1 MSWNR
6 NVPEMNDPV
15 PAALAEGIAALQ
27 TARVV
32 CVGDVMLD
40 RFVYGD
46 VDRVSPEAPIP
57 VCRVKNETAMLGGAG
72 NVVRNLVAV
81 GASVDFVS
89 VVGND
94 DIAADIDLLLRDLSG
109 VTPTLVI
116 EKDRPTTSKI
126 RYVAGGQQLLRAD
139 REVTTPI
146 HADTADSV
154 VAAVTAALGTA
165 GALIVSDYGKGTVT
179 GDLVARLITAAKA
192 AGKPV
197 IVDPKSR
204 DFSRYAGATLI
215 TPNLKEL
222 GEAADGDL
230 SSEGGIETA
239 ARGLLAESGIGAM
252 LVTRGAQGMSL
263 ISPDAADHFPSRAR
277 EVFDVSGAGDTV
289 LAMLAAGIAA
299 DTPALEAAQLANVA
313 AGIVV
318 GKTGTAVVYAD
329 DLHAELGE
337 MAGLSGPQPP
347 LRMAAAL
354 DRIRTWKDRGD
365 KVGFTNGC
373 FDLLHPGHVSLL
385 ASARSTCD
393 RLVVGLNSDASVK
406 RLKGENRP
414 MQNEA
419 ARAAV
424 LSSLETVDLVV
435 IFDEDTP
442 EALLHEIRPD
452 VLVKGADYTVETVVG
467 ADLVQSY
474 GGKVVLAEI
483 VQGFSTTATIARM
496 NTS

>member
-1 MSWNR
+1 MR
-6 NVPEMNDPV
+6 LMTAPDH
-15 PAALAEGIAALQ
+15 AALAARIADLQ
-27 TARVV
+27 TAKVV

-46 VDRVSPEAPIP
+46 VSRVSPEAPIP
-57 VCRVKNETAMLGGAG
+57 VCRVTNETAMLGGAG
-72 NVVRNLVAV
+72 NVVRNLVSV
-81 GASVDFVS
+81 GAAVTFVS
-89 VVGND
+89 VTGDD
-94 DIAADIDLLLRDLSG
+94 DIARDVDLLLRDLAG
-109 VTPTLVI
+109 VTPNLI
-116 EKDRPTTSKI
+116 REKDRPTTSKI

-146 HADTADSV
+146 ADDVADAV
-154 VAAVTAALGTA
+154 FRAAESALEDA
-165 GALIVSDYGKGTVT
+165 GVLIVSDYGKGTIT
-179 GDLVARLITAAKA
+179 DSLVARLIEAASA

-204 DFSRYAGATLI
+204 DFTRYAGASLI

-222 GEAADGDL
+222 GEAADGEL
-230 SSEGGIETA
+230 SSEDGIVDA
-239 ARGLLAESGIGAM
+239 ARGLLSHAGIGSM

-263 ISPDAADHFPSRAR
+263 VTAAGADHFPSRAR

-289 LAMLAAGIAA
+289 LALLAAGIAA
-299 DTPALEAAQLANVA
+299 GVPTLEAAQLANVA
-313 AGIVV
+313 AGVVV

-329 DLHAELGE
+329 DLLEELND
-337 MAGLSGPQPP
+337 MAGHSGPQPP
-347 LRMAAAL
+347 LRLDAAL
-354 DRIRTWKDRGD
+354 DRIRTWKARGD

-385 ASARSTCD
+385 ASARATCD
-393 RLVVGLNSDASVK
+393 RLVVGLNSDMSVK

-442 EALLHEIRPD
+442 EALLHEVRPD
-452 VLVKGADYTVETVVG
+452 VLVKGADYTIETVVG

-474 GGKVVLAEI
+474 GGRVVLAEI
-483 VQGFSTTATIARM
+483 VDGFSTTATIARM
-496 NTS
+496 NAS

>member
-1 MSWNR
+1 MA
-6 NVPEMNDPV
+6 PPDH
-15 PAALAEGIAALQ
+15 AALAARVADLQ
-27 TARVV
+27 MAKVV

-46 VDRVSPEAPIP
+46 VSRVSPEAPIP
-57 VCRVKNETAMLGGAG
+57 VCRVMNETAMLGGAG
-72 NVVRNLVAV
+72 NVVRNLVSV
-81 GASVDFVS
+81 GASVAFVS
-89 VVGND
+89 VTGDD
-94 DIAADIDLLLRDLSG
+94 DIARDIDVLLRDLTG
-109 VTPTLVI
+109 VTPTLI
-116 EKDRPTTSKI
+116 HEKDRPTTSKI

-146 HADTADSV
+146 TDDVADAVFLAVETALKD
-154 VAAVTAALGTA
+154 A

-179 GDLVARLITAAKA
+179 EDLVARLIAAAAA

-204 DFSRYAGATLI
+204 DFSRYAGASLI

-222 GEAADGDL
+222 GEAADGEL
-230 SSEGGIETA
+230 SSEEGIVDA
-239 ARGLLAESGIGAM
+239 ARGLLAGADIGSM

-263 ISPDAADHFPSRAR
+263 LTPEAADHFPSRAR

-289 LAMLAAGIAA
+289 LALLAAGIAA
-299 DTPALEAAQLANVA
+299 GVPTLEAAQLANVA

-329 DLHAELGE
+329 DLLEELND
-337 MAGLSGPQPP
+337 MAGHSGPQQP
-347 LRMAAAL
+347 LRLDAAL
-354 DRIRTWKDRGD
+354 DRIRTWKDRGE

-452 VLVKGADYTVETVVG
+452 VLVKGADYTIETVVG

-474 GGKVVLAEI
+474 GGRVVLAEI
-483 VQGFSTTATIARM
+483 VDGFSTTATIARM
-496 NTS
+496 NAS

>member
-6 NVPEMNDPV
+6 NVPEMNEPV
-15 PAALAEGIAALQ
+15 LATLAERIAALQ
-27 TARVV
+27 NAKVV

-40 RFVYGD
+40 RFVYGE

-57 VCRVKNETAMLGGAG
+57 VCRVTNETAMLGGAG

-81 GASVDFVS
+81 GASVEFIS
-89 VVGND
+89 VVGDD

-146 HADTADSV
+146 HGDSADSV
-154 VAAVTAALGTA
+154 VAAATSALDAA

-179 GDLVARLITAAKA
+179 DDLVTRLIAAAKA

-204 DFSRYAGATLI
+204 EFSRYAGATLI

-222 GEAADGDL
+222 GAAADGDL
-230 SSEGGIETA
+230 SSEDGISAA
-239 ARGLLAESGIGAM
+239 ARGLLSGSGIGAM

-263 ISPDAADHFPSRAR
+263 ITPDSADHFPSRAR

-289 LAMLAAGIAA
+289 LAILAAGIAA

-329 DLHAELGE
+329 DLHVELGE
-337 MAGLSGPQPP
+337 IAGLSGPQPP
-347 LRMAAAL
+347 LRLAAAL
-354 DRIRTWKDRGD
+354 DRIRTWKDRSD
-365 KVGFTNGC
+365 RVGFTNGC

-442 EALLHEIRPD
+442 EALLREIRPD

-483 VQGFSTTATIARM
+483 VPGFSTTATIARM
-496 NTS
+496 NAS

>member
-1 MSWNR
+1 MIY
-6 NVPEMNDPV
+6 PV
-15 PAALAEGIAALQ
+15 PAALAERITALQ

-40 RFVYGD
+40 RFVYGE
-46 VDRVSPEAPIP
+46 VTRVSPEAPIP
-57 VCRVKNETAMLGGAG
+57 VCRVTNETAMLGGAG
-72 NVVRNLVAV
+72 NVVRNLVSV
-81 GASVDFVS
+81 GAAVDFVS
-89 VVGND
+89 VTGDD
-94 DIAADIDLLLRDLSG
+94 DIAADIDLLLRDLAG
-109 VTPTLVI
+109 VTPTLIV
-116 EKDRPTTSKI
+116 EKDRPTTSKV
-126 RYVAGGQQLLRAD
+126 RYIAGGQQLLRAD

-146 HADTADSV
+146 SADVADSV
-154 VAAVTAALGTA
+154 FAAAEAALSRA

-179 GDLVARLITAAKA
+179 DDLVARLIAAAKA
-192 AGKPV
+192 AGKPI

-204 DFSRYAGATLI
+204 NFSRYAGASLI

-222 GEAADGDL
+222 GEATDGDL
-230 SSEGGIETA
+230 SSEDGIAAA
-239 ARGLLAESGIGAM
+239 ARRLLSAAGIDAM

-263 ISPDAADHFPSRAR
+263 ISPDRADHFPSRAR

-289 LAMLAAGIAA
+289 LAVLAAGIAA
-299 DTPALEAAQLANVA
+299 GTPAMEAAQLANVA
-313 AGIVV
+313 AGVVV

-337 MAGLSGPQPP
+337 MAGIGGPQPP
-347 LRMAAAL
+347 LRLAAAL
-354 DRIRTWKDRGD
+354 DRIRTWKDRGE

-414 MQNEA
+414 MQNES

-442 EALLHEIRPD
+442 EVLLHEVRPD

-483 VQGFSTTATIARM
+483 VPGFSTTATIARM
-496 NTS
+496 NAF

>member
-1 MSWNR
+1 MTA
-6 NVPEMNDPV
+6 PDH
-15 PAALAEGIAALQ
+15 AALAARIADLQ
-27 TARVV
+27 TAKVV

-46 VDRVSPEAPIP
+46 VSRVSPEAPIP
-57 VCRVKNETAMLGGAG
+57 VCRVMNETAMLGGAG
-72 NVVRNLVAV
+72 NVVRNLVSV
-81 GASVDFVS
+81 GASVAFIS
-89 VVGND
+89 VTGDD
-94 DIAADIDLLLRDLSG
+94 DIARDVDVLLRDLAG
-109 VTPTLVI
+109 VTPTLI
-116 EKDRPTTSKI
+116 QEKDRPTTSKI

-146 HADTADSV
+146 TDDVADAV
-154 VAAVTAALGTA
+154 FLAAESALQDA

-179 GDLVARLITAAKA
+179 DALVARLIAAASA

-204 DFSRYAGATLI
+204 DFTRYAGASLI

-222 GEAADGDL
+222 GEAAEGEL
-230 SSEGGIETA
+230 SSEENIVSA
-239 ARGLLAESGIGAM
+239 ARGLLAGAQIGSM

-263 ISPDAADHFPSRAR
+263 VTQDNADHFPSRAR

-289 LAMLAAGIAA
+289 LAVLAAGIAA
-299 DTPALEAAQLANVA
+299 GVPTLEAAQLANVA
-313 AGIVV
+313 AGVVV

-329 DLHAELGE
+329 DLLEELND
-337 MAGLSGPQPP
+337 MAGHTGPQPP
-347 LRMAAAL
+347 LRLDAAL
-354 DRIRTWKDRGD
+354 DRIRTWKDRGE
-365 KVGFTNGC
+365 KIGFTNGC

-442 EALLHEIRPD
+442 EALLHEVRPD
-452 VLVKGADYTVETVVG
+452 ILVKGADYTIETVVG

-483 VQGFSTTATIARM
+483 VEGFSTTATIARM
-496 NTS
+496 NAS

>member
-1 MSWNR
+1 MTT
-6 NVPEMNDPV
+6 PDH
-15 PAALAEGIAALQ
+15 AALAARVAKLQ
-27 TARVV
+27 TAKVV

-40 RFVYGD
+40 RFVYGE
-46 VDRVSPEAPIP
+46 VTRVSPEAPIP
-57 VCRVKNETAMLGGAG
+57 VCRVTNETAMLGGAG
-72 NVVRNLVAV
+72 NVVRNLVSV
-81 GASVDFVS
+81 GASVTFVS
-89 VVGND
+89 VTGDD
-94 DIAADIDLLLRDLSG
+94 DIAGDVDLLLRDLTG
-109 VTPTLVI
+109 VTSKLLR

-146 HADTADSV
+146 ADDVADAV
-154 VAAVTAALGTA
+154 FRAAESALADA
-165 GALIVSDYGKGTVT
+165 GVLIISDYGKGTVT
-179 GDLVARLITAAKA
+179 PGLVARLIAAAAA

-204 DFSRYAGATLI
+204 DFTRYAGASLI

-222 GEAADGDL
+222 GEAADGEL
-230 SSEGGIETA
+230 SSEDGIVDS
-239 ARGLLAESGIGAM
+239 ARGLLARADIASM

-263 ISPDAADHFPSRAR
+263 VTSESADHFPSRAR

-289 LAMLAAGIAA
+289 LALLAAGIAA
-299 DTPALEAAQLANVA
+299 GVPTLEAAQLANVA
-313 AGIVV
+313 AGVVV
-318 GKTGTAVVYAD
+318 GKTGTAVVYAE
-329 DLHAELGE
+329 DLLEELNV
-337 MAGLSGPQPP
+337 MAGHRGPQPP
-347 LRMAAAL
+347 LRLDAAL
-354 DRIRTWKDRGD
+354 DRIRTWKARGD
-365 KVGFTNGC
+365 KIGFTNGC

-385 ASARSTCD
+385 ASARATCD

-435 IFDEDTP
+435 IFAEDTP
-442 EALLHEIRPD
+442 EVLLTEVRPD
-452 VLVKGADYTVETVVG
+452 VLVKGADYTIETVVG

-474 GGKVVLAEI
+474 GGRVVLAEI
-483 VQGFSTTATIARM
+483 VEGFSTTATIARM
-496 NTS
+496 NAS